1 VIVPIRQSEAGVL
14 DACKKL
20 YESLKKENVRVKLDD
35 DESKTPGWK
44 FAEYEMKGI
53 PLRVEVGPRDL
64 AKGECVLTKRVNGEK
79 SVTKLETLP
88 QEIPAILAS
97 IHEAMYQKAKA
108 FLDSH
113 IAEAHS
119 IDELNAALNKGGFVK
134 MAFCE
139 KEECELKI
147 KELTNGGTARCLAK
161 EIPAPGTKC
170 PVCGEEAKV
179 VAYFAKAY

>member
-1 VIVPIRQSEAGVL
+1 MFGDKLLPLDASQSLGRIFHGDDNGLVLPPAVAPIQVVIVPIRQSEAGVL

-97 IHEAMYQKAKA
+97 IHVA
-108 FLDSH
+108 FGIEKRRFVIT
-113 IAEAHS
+113 IACHARS
-119 IDELNAALNKGGFVK
+119 S
-134 MAFCE
+134 E
-139 KEECELKI
+139 KS
-147 KELTNGGTARCLAK
+147 
-161 EIPAPGTKC
+161 
-170 PVCGEEAKV
+170 
-179 VAYFAKAY
+179 